1 MAEKQQ
7 TIGSCYLCKQGMLMV
22 EKEISSGKMILHCD
36 ECEAEWEN
44 PEDALK
50 GENATRFKYGRTTD
64 PTYEEILA
72 IGWGKYLK

>member
-7 TIGSCYLCKQGMLMV
+7 TIGSCPICKQGMVMV

-50 GENATRFKYGRTTD
+50 GENGTRFKYGRTAD